1 MGSGVVAITDSR
13 PFAFCRPSLVAGHF
27 LLLAQ
32 KKVTKENGTLG
43 AVPLAARGVRYGRT
57 GFFYRPSLACR
68 KNRRDPSRRP
78 RAGHAAF
85 PSTLRHG
92 FRGNPRARADLSD
105 ICGASAAGTAALF
118 ALPGP
123 LSAAASRRR
132 KKSRSDRRQDAGD
145 FAAVHGRTVSK
156 ARSLLAEFAG
166 MDAGKP
172 RPRGCPFLWLLS
184 FGQAKESD
192 RRPGMVDEK
201 HTDVSRSSRNP
212 NTQPTPSPP
221 NPPLEGEGQSKPS
234 LEGAG

>member
-1 MGSGVVAITDSR
+1 
-13 PFAFCRPSLVAGHF
+13 
-27 LLLAQ
+27 
-32 KKVTKENGTLG
+32 
-43 AVPLAARGVRYGRT
+43 VPLAARGVRYGRT
-57 GFFYRPSLACR
+57 GFFYRPSVACR

-78 RAGHAAF
+78 RAGHAAD

-92 FRGNPRARADLSD
+92 FRGTQGQKTKKPCRIYPVLLRQGLPRS
-105 ICGASAAGTAALF
+105 

-132 KKSRSDRRQDAGD
+132 IKSRSDRRQDAGD
-145 FAAVHGRTVSK
+145 FAAVQGRTVSK

-192 RRPGMVDEK
+192 RPPGMADEK
-201 HTDVSRSSRNP
+201 HTDVSRLSRHRR
-212 NTQPTPSPP
+212 TAKR
-221 NPPLEGEGQSKPS
+221 KPQNRTEYS
-234 LEGAG
+234 ASNST